1 MSNGPQP
8 MSPAVRAGLAV
19 SHEEGDG
26 PPWRADLGDGTYR
39 NPVLCTDLSDPDV
52 IRVGDDFHLV
62 ASTFAA
68 APGLTLATSR
78 DLVDWRL
85 TGHALAAQEPAD
97 VFARP
102 QRGKG
107 VWAPSLRF
115 HAGRYHVFY
124 GDPDFGVRVLTAT
137 RPAGP
142 WSAPH
147 LIKAGR
153 GLIDPCPL
161 WDADG
166 SAYLV
171 HGWAASRSGISNRL
185 TLHRM
190 SADATELLDEGR
202 TLIDGDEIP
211 GCHTLEGPKLY
222 RRDGW
227 YYVFAPAGGVATGW
241 QSVFRSRSIGGPY
254 EHRIVLAQRDTEVN
268 GPHQGAWV
276 DTPSGEDW
284 FLHFQDRGVY
294 GRVVHLQPMRWGADG
309 WPVIGVDPDENGC
322 GKPVL
327 VHPRPAVS
335 PVADSGALTPDPVDE
350 RFSPDGLGPQWS
362 WQANPVRSWWS
373 LTEEPG
379 VLRLFAR
386 PDRDA
391 EDLRAVGQV
400 LTRRWPAVEFA
411 VTVDVRP
418 VGPPGRAWR
427 GGLAVLGD
435 DYAWL
440 GVSTGP
446 AGSRLVLRRRIDGA
460 DAETELAARDLDS
473 ADPAPIRLR
482 LEVSAGGRC
491 RFGVAD
497 ADGVF
502 RLVGTGP
509 DATFAATAG
518 RWVGAKVGLFAVS
531 EPTAGGAQAITAA
544 GGADDAGGSAYLA
557 VDGIRLTALR
567 SRIAD
572 TAEG

>member
-1 MSNGPQP
+1 MS
-8 MSPAVRAGLAV
+8 SAA
-19 SHEEGDG
+19 EEGIAAPSEDDG
-26 PPWRADLGDGTYR
+26 PPWQADQGDGTYR

-68 APGLTLATSR
+68 APGLTMATSR
-78 DLVDWRL
+78 NLVDWRL
-85 TGHALAAQEPAD
+85 TGHALPAQEPAD

-102 QRGKG
+102 QPGKG

-124 GDPDFGVRVLTAT
+124 GDPDFGIRVLTAT
-137 RPAGP
+137 RPDGP

-190 SADATELLDEGR
+190 SPDATELLDEGR

-222 RRDGW
+222 RREGW

-241 QSVFRSRSIGGPY
+241 QSVFRARSIDGPY

-276 DTPSGEDW
+276 DTPTGEDW

-294 GRVVHLQPMRWGADG
+294 GRVVHLQPMSWGADG

-322 GKPVL
+322 GRPVL
-327 VHPRPAVS
+327 THPKPALPAAS
-335 PVADSGALTPDPVDE
+335 AGADATVPSAQDSVDE
-350 RFSPDGLGPQWS
+350 RFTPEGLGPQWS
-362 WQANPVRSWWS
+362 WQANPVPSWFS

-379 VLRLFAR
+379 ALRLFAR

-391 EDLRAVGQV
+391 GDLRAVGQV
-400 LTRRWPAVEFA
+400 LTRRWPAEEFA
-411 VTVDVRP
+411 VTVDLRP
-418 VGPPGRAWR
+418 VGRSSDEQWR

-440 GVSTGP
+440 GVV
-446 AGSRLVLRRRIDGA
+446 AGQAGLRLVLRRRLAGEG
-460 DAETELAARDLDS
+460 AETELAARDLGPVTT
-473 ADPAPIRLR
+473 ATLRMR
-482 LEVSAGGRC
+482 LEVSSGGRC

-497 ADGVF
+497 GDGVF
-502 RLVGTGP
+502 HRLGTGP
-509 DATFAATAG
+509 DASFAATAG
-518 RWVGAKVGLFAVS
+518 RWVGAKVGVFAVA
-531 EPTAGGAQAITAA
+531 ETGAGGAAA
-544 GGADDAGGSAYLA
+544 SAPGAAEDSAYLA
-557 VDGIRLTALR
+557 VDRIVVTALR
-567 SRIAD
+567 PRFAESAD
-572 TAEG
+572 R